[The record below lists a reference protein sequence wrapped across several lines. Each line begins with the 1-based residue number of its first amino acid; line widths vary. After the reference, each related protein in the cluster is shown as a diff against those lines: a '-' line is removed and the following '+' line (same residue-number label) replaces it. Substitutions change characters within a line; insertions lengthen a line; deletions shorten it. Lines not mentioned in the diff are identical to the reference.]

1 MIGDAEPEAG
11 LAPAGGDERRED
23 GGREIDWWMY
33 QFTAQ
38 LAHDVRAPLGAI
50 FMWAHVLR
58 SAGGYGDQSP
68 IDAIEAS
75 ARHQSRLMGELVD
88 MARAVVGRL
97 KIDTSA
103 TDLRAIVRA
112 AVEDQTKDARSRQV
126 TLDWDGT
133 AVAPASAVVDAD
145 PKRLQQ
151 AIACVVRHG
160 IAATPGEGA
169 LQIRLSPGQTAGA
182 TEVRVHLAAGGMAA
196 AAADDLFIP
205 YRAVGLDLTEAR
217 PDFGLGLVFARHVAR
232 LHGGALELEN
242 GGPGGPCTFV
252 LRLPSPA
259 GPSGLPPAR

>member
-1 MIGDAEPEAG
+1 MIGDPEPEAVT
-11 LAPAGGDERRED
+11 APAVDEGGRED

-58 SAGGYGDQSP
+58 SAGGNEDQSP

-75 ARHQSRLMGELVD
+75 ARQQSRLMGELVD

-97 KIDTSA
+97 TIDTRP
-103 TDLRAIVRA
+103 TDLLAIVGA
-112 AVEDQTKDARSRQV
+112 AVEDKRKDARARQV
-126 TLDWDGT
+126 TLDWGGT
-133 AVAPASAVVDAD
+133 AVAPASAVVNAD

-169 LQIRLSPGQTAGA
+169 LQIRLSPGPTAGTA
-182 TEVRVHLAAGGMAA
+182 EVRVLLDAGGLAA

-205 YRAVGLDLTEAR
+205 YRASGPDLTDAR

-232 LHGGALELEN
+232 LHGGALDLEN

-252 LRLPSPA
+252 LRLPCAAS
-259 GPSGLPPAR
+259 PSGLPLAK